1 MEEWIQEQIKF
12 GRTICLHDSNWEPIF
27 RIKLDKYDESLLQFI
42 KSQYDENKHHLLAD
56 NHALYGKI
64 IYANYY
70 THFPNYKNPLNLY
83 RVYAYLY
90 HFDNLLNKPHWR
102 EVGKESSIL
111 PDEIMDN
118 IWKKYYSNMIV
129 MKINN
134 FKYLIRCSNKL
145 EHQNYYIYCLL
156 CWIENNFDKIFTK
169 LDYTDTDVI
178 ELLKYI
184 NCNIVDIKNR
194 DYSFEFKCP
203 QIASLIQKWQII
215 HNQYLQ

>member
-1 MEEWIQEQIKF
+1 MEEWLQEQIKF

-42 KSQYDENKHHLLAD
+42 TSQYNENKHHLLAD
-56 NHALYGKI
+56 NNTLYGKI
-64 IYANYY
+64 IYAHYY

-90 HFDNLLNKPHWR
+90 NFENLLNKPHWR
-102 EVGKESSIL
+102 EVGNDSGIL
-111 PDEIMDN
+111 PEEIMD
-118 IWKKYYSNMIV
+118 IVWKKYYSNMIV
-129 MKINN
+129 TNINN
-134 FKYLIRCSNKL
+134 FKYLVKCVNKL

-169 LDYTDTDVI
+169 LDYTDIDVI
-178 ELLKYI
+178 DLLKYL

-194 DYSFEFKCP
+194 NYSFEYKCP
-203 QIASLIQKWQII
+203 QIASLIQKWQNI
-215 HNQYLQ
+215 HKQYL

>member
-42 KSQYDENKHHLLAD
+42 TSQYDEKKHHLLAD

-64 IYANYY
+64 VHAQYY

-83 RVYAYLY
+83 RVYCYLY
-90 HFDNLLNKPHWR
+90 HFEDLLNKPHWR
-102 EVGKESSIL
+102 EIGNDSDIL
-111 PDEIMDN
+111 PDEIMDD

-134 FKYLIRCSNKL
+134 YKCLVNCVNII
-145 EHQNYYIYCLL
+145 EHQSYYIYCLL

-169 LDYTDTDVI
+169 LDYTDKAVIDVLQYLNSNI
-178 ELLKYI
+178 DNII
-184 NCNIVDIKNR
+184 NRNF
-194 DYSFEFKCP
+194 SFQYKCP
-203 QIASLIQKWQII
+203 QIASLIQKWNNIPKKF
-215 HNQYLQ
+215 LQ